1 MTPSQISELNVSS
14 FLSNVTSEETE
25 TQPNRLSSQ
34 YVLFTTIFFAIIA
47 AVGIPGN
54 SLVLAI
60 VARLRETRA
69 PCDLLVANICV
80 ADLAICVIAVP
91 LRIIE
96 VYRGWI
102 LGEVMCYII
111 VPLQDVFAAVSAVT
125 HTAIAMFKYHAVATP
140 FHAKMSEKQM
150 KTGIVVTWITCY
162 LATGA
167 PITVFLSYEGDN
179 ECRVQFTSASHR
191 TGYILFLVILF
202 IVIPLFIECAAY
214 TGIIYKLRANM
225 VFQPSGFPQSI
236 HSQRLRQTKRLI
248 KMLMV
253 MMLAF
258 NVSWIP
264 RGVIMVMVEF
274 TPQRSTSPHF
284 TKYVSKITLAMFY
297 IKSVI
302 NPFILFSMSGR
313 FRSNCFKEFRN

>member
-1 MTPSQISELNVSS
+1 MPHPQDRILVPLWGSLQNFRRAPPSFLYGSTPRIQISELNVSS

-69 PCDLLVANICV
+69 PCDLLVANIRV

-111 VPLQDVFAAVSAVT
+111 APLQNVFVAVSAVT

-150 KTGIVVTWITCY
+150 KTGIAVTWITCY

-191 TGYILFLVILF
+191 TGYILLFL
-202 IVIPLFIECAAY
+202 Y
-214 TGIIYKLRANM
+214 
-225 VFQPSGFPQSI
+225 
-236 HSQRLRQTKRLI
+236 
-248 KMLMV
+248 
-253 MMLAF
+253 
-258 NVSWIP
+258 
-264 RGVIMVMVEF
+264 
-274 TPQRSTSPHF
+274 
-284 TKYVSKITLAMFY
+284 
-297 IKSVI
+297 
-302 NPFILFSMSGR
+302 
-313 FRSNCFKEFRN
+313 